1 MRKTLLSRTLPIMRL
16 TGFLIFCFTFATA
29 VAQTPEQPDDP
40 PTEKALPAVQPEL
53 QQSLNMPPQTE
64 LPDSANSD
72 IREQIRTLRE
82 SLKQRRAALSDSQER
97 LAYAESILS
106 RLEGEYQSFELR
118 LENAGLNLTADY
130 AELLKQRLE
139 RLQKQSVASDFIGGI
154 EDKLATAREEQL
166 RLEEFEAITDPGED
180 ARSQLRSLRSKL
192 LRELHKAVTE
202 HINVLNEYFNTVT
215 ALQDQVKNYQTLLKQ
230 RLFWLPS
237 AEIISI
243 DTSEQLVES
252 VQWLASQLRVEDL
265 SASVSQSVKERGG
278 RIALVASF
286 LLVLLIKRKK
296 IKTNLHANQQYVGH
310 VGIDRTAFTLLAL
323 VNSTLLALPGVLAFS
338 LAALL
343 LMEGNAFF
351 AALSKGFTAAA
362 FIMFLLALIRNVAT
376 KDGLGEKHFHWN
388 PGSLHAIRRE
398 LLLLMACV
406 IPVTVVMTAIS
417 ASPDGAEYDDSL
429 GRLLFII
436 VSVALAIFAQRIM
449 SAVRDEQPRHRLFI
463 VLHLIAVAAPILLA
477 VASTIGY
484 HYTALQL
491 ERNLFISICWLA
503 FTALLYFTGL
513 RALSVRER
521 RLTLKR
527 LIEQRAAER
536 KQAEARET
544 SDTSGEGTLITPE
557 MPEMN
562 LKDISEQSS
571 SLLRILVSAVA
582 ITGLILLWTDVIPAL
597 QLFNDITLW
606 TIATDLEGGDPLP
619 ITLADALL
627 SLLVGAGTIMAVKN
641 LPGTLEVTLL
651 SRLDLQPGA
660 GYAITTITT
669 YLLVFLGVIVCL
681 GVIGVQWSKLQWLI
695 AALGVGL
702 GFGLQEIVANFVS
715 GIILLFERPIRVGDT
730 VTIGGITGKVSRI
743 RIRATTLVDWDRKE
757 QIVPNKTFVTQDLT
771 NWTLSDATIRLKIF
785 VGVAYGSDV
794 DEVQKLLSD
803 VALNNDRVM
812 EDPAPAVFCVGL
824 GESSIDFEV
833 WVFVKDLPDMMP
845 LYHELHS
852 DITRTLTDAGVTIP
866 FPQRDIRI
874 HSVSETPSETQSEP
888 PSQDAPS

>member
-1 MRKTLLSRTLPIMRL
+1 MRKTLLSRTLPIIRL
-16 TGFLIFCFTFATA
+16 IGLLIFCFAFGTAT
-29 VAQTPEQPDDP
+29 AQTPQQPDEP
-40 PTEKALPAVQPEL
+40 PTEESLPAVQPEL
-53 QQSLNMPPQTE
+53 QQSLNTPPQTE
-64 LPDSANSD
+64 LPDSVNSD

-82 SLKQRRAALSDSQER
+82 SLEQRRAALSESQER
-97 LAYAESILS
+97 LSYAESVLS

-139 RLQKQSVASDFIGGI
+139 RLQKQSVASDFIKGI
-154 EDKLATAREEQL
+154 EDKLANAREEQL

-180 ARSQLRSLRSKL
+180 ARSQLRSLRSTL

-215 ALQDQVKNYQTLLKQ
+215 ALQDQVENYQTLLKQ

-237 AEIISI
+237 AEIIST
-243 DTSEQLVES
+243 DTTEQLIES
-252 VQWLASQLRVEDL
+252 VQWLASQLRYEDL
-265 SASVSQSVKERGG
+265 RFAVSHSAKERGG
-278 RIALVASF
+278 RIALVTSF

-296 IKTNLHANQQYVGH
+296 IKANLHANQQYIGH
-310 VGIDRTAFTLLAL
+310 VGMDRTAFTLQAL
-323 VNSTLLALPGVLAFS
+323 VNSVLLALPGVLSFS
-338 LAALL
+338 LAALM

-351 AALSKGFTAAA
+351 EALSKGFTAAA
-362 FIMFLLALIRNVAT
+362 FIMFLLALIRNVAV

-406 IPVTVVMTAIS
+406 IPVTIVMTAIS
-417 ASPDGAEYDDSL
+417 ATPDGAKFDDSL

-436 VSVALAIFAQRIM
+436 VSVALAVFAQRIM
-449 SAVRDEQPRHRLFI
+449 SAVRDEKRRHRLFI
-463 VLHLIAVAAPILLA
+463 ILHVIAVASPVLLA

-503 FTALLYFTGL
+503 FASLLYFTGL

-544 SDTSGEGTLITPE
+544 SDTSGEGALITPE

-597 QLFNDITLW
+597 QLFDDITLW

-627 SLLVGAGTIMAVKN
+627 SILVAAGTVMAVKN

-669 YLLVFLGVIVCL
+669 YLLVFFGVIVCL
-681 GVIGVQWSKLQWLI
+681 GVIGLQWSKLQWLI

-757 QIVPNKTFVTQDLT
+757 QIVPNKTFVTEDLT
-771 NWTLSDATIRLKIF
+771 NWTLSDATVRLKIF
-785 VGVAYGSDV
+785 VGVAYGSDI
-794 DEVQKLLSD
+794 DQVQTLLAD
-803 VALNNDRVM
+803 VALNNERVL
-812 EDPAPAVFCVGL
+812 EDPASAVFCVGL
-824 GESSIDFEV
+824 GESSINFEV
-833 WVFVKDLPDMMP
+833 WVFVKELADMMP

-852 DITRTLTDAGVTIP
+852 AITRTLTEAGITIP

-874 HSVSETPSETQSEP
+874 HSLSETSSTLQSEP
-888 PSQDAPS
+888 PSQDAP